1 MSNRAHAYQY
11 EYEQVVESRESFVP
25 VEKPVR
31 QNVVLTEIRNKR
43 ARKKVKNGILVK
55 VSLLVALGL
64 FVALRYASITELNY
78 RNQSLQKEYDD
89 TLSRVQQ
96 QQVEIDS
103 QMSIADIAQIA
114 QDRLGMQK
122 PQPYQIVEIETETID
137 QTELVSPE
145 YTQDTTK
152 VAWYARIWNHIL
164 TFFGFVEA

>member
-11 EYEQVVESRESFVP
+11 EYEETLEAQENFVP
-25 VEKPVR
+25 VQKPVR

-78 RNQSLQKEYDD
+78 RNQALQKEYED
-89 TLSRVQQ
+89 TVSRVQQ
-96 QQVEIDS
+96 QQVAIDT
-103 QMSIADIAQIA
+103 QMSIADIAQVA

-145 YTQDTTK
+145 YTKDTTK
-152 VAWYARIWNHIL
+152 VPWYENVWNHVL
-164 TFFGFVEA
+164 AFFGFTQA

>member
-1 MSNRAHAYQY
+1 MSNQAHAYQY
-11 EYEQVVESRESFVP
+11 EYEQVVESEESFVP
-25 VEKPVR
+25 VVKPVR

-43 ARKKVKNGILVK
+43 ERKKVKNGILVK
-55 VSLLVALGL
+55 VSFLVALCL

-78 RNQSLQKEYDD
+78 RNQTLQKEYED
-89 TLSRVQQ
+89 TLNRVQQ

-145 YTQDTTK
+145 YTKDTVK
-152 VAWYARIWNHIL
+152 VSWYERMWNHIL
-164 TFFGFVEA
+164 MFFGFVEA

>member
-1 MSNRAHAYQY
+1 MSNRAYAYQY
-11 EYEQVVESRESFVP
+11 EYQEALEVQEDFVP
-25 VEKPVR
+25 VEQPVQR
-31 QNVVLTEIRNKR
+31 NVVLTEIRSNR
-43 ARKKVKNGILVK
+43 ERKKVKTGILVK

-78 RNQSLQKEYDD
+78 RNQALQKEYED
-89 TLSRVQQ
+89 TMARVQQ
-96 QQVEIDS
+96 QQVAIDT

-122 PQPYQIVEIETETID
+122 PQPYQIVEIETEAID

-145 YTQDTTK
+145 YTKDTKK
-152 VAWYARIWNHIL
+152 VPWYESMWNHIL

>member
-1 MSNRAHAYQY
+1 MSNRAYAYQY
-11 EYEQVVESRESFVP
+11 EYEETLEAQENFVP

-78 RNQSLQKEYDD
+78 RNQALQKEYED
-89 TLSRVQQ
+89 TVARVQQ

-103 QMSIADIAQIA
+103 QMSIAEIAQVA

-122 PQPYQIVEIETETID
+122 PQPYQIVEIQTEAID

-145 YTQDTTK
+145 YTKDTAQ
-152 VAWYARIWNHIL
+152 VPWYENIWNHVL
-164 TFFGFVEA
+164 AFFGIVEA